1 MRRETS
7 TKADRRRDPRLRE
20 DTSTTRARI
29 LDACRVLFNERG
41 PAEVT
46 TAEIADMVGIS
57 EGNLHYHFR
66 RKQEIVT
73 ALFELF
79 REQLEKTPDGE
90 EVMGPPGSR
99 RRYLSHWFNLMWEWR
114 FLHYANVYRMVPGLR
129 PGLRDWANTMQA
141 KVRVTLEALRRAGE
155 LEATDAEIDR
165 LVVNAWIVGTYW
177 IDYLRVHHAPEP
189 ITRDQLRWGFAQVE
203 ALFTP
208 YMTRA
213 AVGLRE
219 AG

>member
-1 MRRETS
+1 
-7 TKADRRRDPRLRE
+7 
-20 DTSTTRARI
+20 
-29 LDACRVLFNERG
+29 
-41 PAEVT
+41 
-46 TAEIADMVGIS
+46 
-57 EGNLHYHFR
+57 
-66 RKQEIVT
+66 
-73 ALFELF
+73 
-79 REQLEKTPDGE
+79 
-90 EVMGPPGSR
+90 
-99 RRYLSHWFNLMWEWR
+99 
-114 FLHYANVYRMVPGLR
+114 
-129 PGLRDWANTMQA
+129 MQA